1 MILETHI
8 KLCVTA
14 PDFLEKL
21 FLPQKLGKWAKNGPK
36 TGSYEYIEKFG
47 H

>member
-1 MILETHI
+1 MQETHI

-14 PDFLEKL
+14 GFSRKKI
-21 FLPQKLGKWAKNGPK
+21 LPQKLRKWTKNGPK
-36 TGSYEYIEKFG
+36 KAFFDYIEKFC